1 MPSGGE
7 MRIDYDIEVVTHVDE
22 HEGDAAQGIEN
33 GHDLA
38 ERGGGRQ
45 ITVSYISVPYT
56 YLALPVFTYQ
66 WW

>member
-1 MPSGGE
+1 

-45 ITVSYISVPYT
+45 ITVSYIRVPYI
-56 YLALPVFTYQ
+56 
-66 WW
+66 